1 MEALRV
7 LDAEDAAWGGM
18 GQGPKRL
25 RGPLEKGNGNRSGV
39 GRERLEPMADQKVCR
54 YTKEDWK
61 TKHEQNPMF
70 SLLPS
75 IRKAGRLCSGAGV
88 VNAEG

>member
-7 LDAEDAAWGGM
+7 LNAEGAAWGRM

-25 RGPLEKGNGNRSGV
+25 RDPLEKGNRNRSGV
-39 GRERLEPMADQKVCR
+39 GRERLEPMVDQKVCR

-61 TKHEQNPMF
+61 TKHEQNPTF
-70 SLLPS
+70 SLLPF
-75 IRKAGRLCSGAGV
+75 IRKASRLCLGAGA
-88 VNAEG
+88 VNSEG